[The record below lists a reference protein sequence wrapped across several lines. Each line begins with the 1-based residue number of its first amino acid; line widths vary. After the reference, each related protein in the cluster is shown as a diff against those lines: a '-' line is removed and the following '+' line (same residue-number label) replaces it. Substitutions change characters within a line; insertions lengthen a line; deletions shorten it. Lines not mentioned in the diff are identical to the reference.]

1 MSTEVEQA
9 VTIPDPSVE
18 TRDKHKDS
26 RHQEARDRLLGYLNK
41 RMRVFLSDGRVI
53 IGNFLCTDRDS
64 NLVLGSCEEY
74 LSQDDLGE

>member
-9 VTIPDPSVE
+9 VAVPSVE
-18 TRDKHKDS
+18 ITDRHEGS

-74 LSQDDLGE
+74 LSQDDLGK